1 MVLYNNKL
9 IQWICISLMQVMHKG
24 IRLDMLFLIT
34 NEGNAITKG
43 VLVQKV
49 ISLDYEWIH

>member
-1 MVLYNNKL
+1 
-9 IQWICISLMQVMHKG
+9 MHKG

-34 NEGNAITKG
+34 NEGNAITKD

-49 ISLDYEWIH
+49 ISLNYE